1 MQSTHPPARLKELAE
16 ERLEIIE
23 DKNKITE
30 ELRSLNTRINH
41 ADIPK
46 SELPGLYVRRAE
58 LVKES
63 DELSADLAEINA
75 EIKELSG
82 SGKATWDLRNVLTLV
97 AAYIAAGDTRPA
109 DEMTRHAIEELE
121 IITRTV
127 MEVKP

>member
-1 MQSTHPPARLKELAE
+1 MQSTQSPARLKELAE

-23 DKNKITE
+23 EKNRITE
-30 ELRSLNTRINH
+30 ELRALNTRINH

-46 SELPGLYVRRAE
+46 SELPGLYTRRAE

-63 DELSADLAEINA
+63 DELSADLAEINS

-82 SGKATWDLRNVLTLV
+82 SGKATWDMRNVLTLV

-109 DEMTRHAIEELE
+109 DEMTRHAMEELE

-127 MEVKP
+127 AAHKP